1 MIDKLDLLLKSQE
14 TRQKIDED
22 VSSPI
27 DIFALASTINKLTI
41 VRCPMNDHLSGMCIK
56 AKDCKVIA
64 INSAMS
70 LGRQRF
76 SLAHELY
83 HLFYDNSLTAICL
96 KGNSGN
102 EVERKAD
109 IFAAYLLVP
118 PTSLKNKIQQ
128 FKGEKHLID
137 LKVVIKLEQ
146 YFGIS
151 HQAMLNQLVDTN
163 QITSVQAL
171 EMHNGVI
178 KEAKLLGYSTELY
191 EKSPKN
197 KQYQT
202 TGYLIKQASEALE
215 REMISE
221 GKYEEILLQAFRSDI
236 VYGYNEE
243 GELID

>member
-14 TRQKIDED
+14 TRQKIGED

-83 HLFYDNSLTAICL
+83 HLFYDKNLTAICL
-96 KGNSGN
+96 KGNSEN

-128 FKGEKHLID
+128 FKEEYLID

-146 YFGIS
+146 YFGVS
-151 HQAMLNQLVDTN
+151 HQAMLNQLVDIN
-163 QITSVQAL
+163 QITSMQAL

-236 VYGYNEE
+236 VYGCDEE